1 MNTFFYALTH
11 YSFLQYALIAGV
23 LASISCGIAGTF
35 VVLKRITFISGG
47 IAHTVLGGVGL
58 AYFLGINPYWGAFVA
73 AILAAVVIGMVKLRA
88 DQHEDTVIGA
98 LWAVGMAAGIIF
110 MHLKPGY
117 NTDLMTYLF
126 GNILL
131 VSRQELFI
139 LSGLTLFITAVVVVL
154 YRQFVAVCFDEEYAR
169 VQGLPVDALYLLLL
183 ILIALTIVVL
193 IRIVGLILVI
203 ALLTMPAAIAGLF
216 TRTPGPMMLWAIGIG
231 LLVTTG
237 GVALAYTPDLPVGA
251 TIIVLAGVLYLLSVL
266 LRKALTSYQRNS
278 GKIHLHPTAR
288 KKN

>member
-139 LSGLTLFITAVVVVL
+139 LSGLTLFIAAVVVVL

>member
-23 LASISCGIAGTF
+23 LASITCGIAGTF

-58 AYFLGINPYWGAFVA
+58 AYYLGINPYWGAFAA
-73 AILAAVVIGMVKLRA
+73 AIVSAVVIGMVKLKA

-98 LWAVGMAAGIIF
+98 LWAVGMATGIIF

-131 VSRQELFI
+131 VTRQELYI
-139 LSGLTLFITAVVVVL
+139 LLGLTLFITVVVMML

-231 LLVTTG
+231 MLVTTG

-251 TIIVLAGVLYLLSVL
+251 TIIVLAGLLYLFSVM
-266 LRKALTSYQRNS
+266 LRTIITRYQR
-278 GKIHLHPTAR
+278 
-288 KKN
+288 KKR